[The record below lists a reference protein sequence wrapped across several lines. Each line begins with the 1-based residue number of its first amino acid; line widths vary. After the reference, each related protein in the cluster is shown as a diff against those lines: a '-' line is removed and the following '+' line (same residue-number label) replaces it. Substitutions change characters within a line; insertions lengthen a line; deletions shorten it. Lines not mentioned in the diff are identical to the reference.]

1 MPKRSRT
8 SSNASDLST
17 IVYSQGAGR
26 GRYKRMP
33 SMVARGY
40 KLYKRPTMP
49 LYPFKRTC
57 RVVFQTNTNT
67 GFIGGFTD
75 RQIAWSFALDE
86 VTVWYVNLAT
96 NQSFTIP
103 GMLTLLLRNHL
114 LSQGQ
119 RSLLRCLISSE
130 STELI

>member
-1 MPKRSRT
+1 MRKRARSSFSQDVSQLTQSSAVSR
-8 SSNASDLST
+8 AS
-17 IVYSQGAGR
+17 R

-40 KLYKRPTMP
+40 KLYKRPSLP

-57 RVVFQTNTNT
+57 RVVFQTNTNS

-103 GMLTLLLRNHL
+103 GM
-114 LSQGQ
+114 
-119 RSLLRCLISSE
+119 
-130 STELI
+130 